1 MIEINLL
8 PVRAARRRE
17 SIRLQISIAA
27 LTLFLV
33 IVCIILLQ
41 ANLKKRE
48 NAVDKQTALVKE
60 EIAKLEKVVGEIEK
74 LKQER
79 AKLEQKRA
87 VIRDLDRGRMRAA
100 YILGELSQ
108 RTPEKIWIES
118 LDKSGKSLKI
128 TGVALD
134 NETIANFMMVLER
147 SKYFGGV
154 ELGSSE
160 QIDRGGMKL
169 KKFNLNCSTAL

>member
-8 PVRAARRRE
+8 PVRAARRKE
-17 SIRLQISIAA
+17 SLRFQVSIAV
-27 LTLFLV
+27 LVLFFVV
-33 IVCIILLQ
+33 IIIAYLNVS
-41 ANLKKRE
+41 ANTRARK
-48 NAVDKQTALVKE
+48 VDKEMKVVQGRLAE
-60 EIAKLEKVVGEIEK
+60 LEKIVGEIDK

-79 AKLEQKRA
+79 AKLEQKRD
-87 VIRDLDRGRMRAA
+87 VIRDLDRGRLRAA

-108 RTPEKIWIES
+108 RTPEKVWIES

-128 TGVALD
+128 SGVALD
-134 NETIANFMMVLER
+134 NETIANFMTTLDR

-154 ELGSSE
+154 ELEASE

-169 KKFNLNCSTAL
+169 KKFSLHCSTAL

>member
-17 SIRLQISIAA
+17 SLRFQVSIAV
-27 LTLFLV
+27 LVLFFVV
-33 IVCIILLQ
+33 IIIAYL
-41 ANLKKRE
+41 NVSTNNRE
-48 NAVDKQTALVKE
+48 RRVDKEMKLVQE
-60 EIAKLEKVVGEIEK
+60 RLAELEKIVGEIDK

-87 VIRDLDRGRMRAA
+87 VIRDLDRGRLRAA

-108 RTPEKIWIES
+108 RTPEKVWIES

-128 TGVALD
+128 SGVALD
-134 NETIANFMMVLER
+134 NETIANFMTTLER

-154 ELGSSE
+154 ELEASE

-169 KKFNLNCSTAL
+169 KKFSLHCSTAL

>member
-17 SIRLQISIAA
+17 SLRFQVSIAVLA
-27 LTLFLV
+27 LFFVV
-33 IVCIILLQ
+33 IIIAYL
-41 ANLKKRE
+41 NVSVNNRE
-48 NAVDKQTALVKE
+48 RKVDKEIKLVQE
-60 EIAKLEKVVGEIEK
+60 RLAELEKIVGEIDK

-87 VIRDLDRGRMRAA
+87 VIRDLDRGRLRAA

-108 RTPEKIWIES
+108 RTPEKVWIES
-118 LDKSGKSLKI
+118 LDKTGKSLKI
-128 TGVALD
+128 SGVALD
-134 NETIANFMMVLER
+134 NETIANFMTTLER

-154 ELGSSE
+154 ELGASE

-169 KKFNLNCSTAL
+169 KKFSLHCSTAL